1 MNGVAGSILGPGAAR
16 ADGARL
22 VAAMAARVP
31 GAAEPAPLVAGG
43 LAAFA
48 TGSGRVVE
56 LPGGVVLA
64 ADLDLVNADELAG
77 EADRDPMRVIA
88 ALYTREGLAGMRRLR
103 GGFAVA
109 IWDPRERRLHL
120 AVDHHGI
127 KRLFYARGAHGL
139 AFASRAVALL
149 AVPGVSGAVD
159 PTAVY
164 HQLNFGFVPAPGSIF
179 AGVHRLPPGHELSGP
194 VDRPAVAAYW
204 EPVFAEGWMAPEA
217 AAAETYRLAQEAVE
231 RCARGASAKEA
242 GAFLSGGTD
251 SSTVVGLMGK
261 ASGERVNAFSVG
273 FQEPRYDEMSYAE
286 LAAKHFGAAHY
297 TVVVGADRAV
307 AAIPGL
313 VEGYDEPFA
322 NSSALGTYFCAR
334 LARECGVTRMLA
346 GDGGDEI
353 FGGNARYV
361 EQKVLGF
368 YELLP
373 QALRRS
379 VCESLLLRLPSGW
392 LPPLRK
398 VQSYVRQAREPLP
411 DRLERWNY
419 FTRTAAAEILTP
431 EFLAK
436 VDTRAPLELLR
447 SVYRRAPDASP
458 LNRMLMLDW
467 KQTLA
472 DNDLRKVNRTAALA
486 GVDVE
491 YPFLD
496 PAVVELSTRVPS
508 RLKIRGLT
516 LRAFYK
522 DAMRDFLPR
531 EILRKS
537 KHGFGLP
544 FGLWL
549 RDHAPLRELVFDSLA
564 TLRRRGI
571 VRGSYLDGLRDQH
584 AQEHAA
590 YYGEFIWILAVLELW
605 LQRYAGRYSLT

>member
-1 MNGVAGSILGPGAAR
+1 LSDLYHRSLICGSQSA
-16 ADGARL
+16 
-22 VAAMAARVP
+22 
-31 GAAEPAPLVAGG
+31 
-43 LAAFA
+43 
-48 TGSGRVVE
+48 VE
-56 LPGGVVLA
+56 I
-64 ADLDLVNADELAG
+64 
-77 EADRDPMRVIA
+77 ADRDLLERIGAPTTATLERHRMGTVHVA
-88 ALYTREGLAGMRRLR
+88 VGAGNDVFGTDRLLVVLR
-103 GGFAVA
+103 GRVRDARNNAPLAARDVAAHWERDAEKLLPHLRGRFALVVCDA
-109 IWDPRERRLHL
+109 RREEIVL
-120 AVDHHGI
+120 ATDWLGTHS
-127 KRLFYARGAHGL
+127 LCYATAADGRF
-139 AFASRAVALL
+139 AFASDARLL
-149 AVPGVSGAVD
+149 AACPGVDTELSPQGLYHYLYFHMI
-159 PTAVY
+159 PSPGTVY
-164 HQLNFGFVPAPGSIF
+164 R
-179 AGVHRLPPGHELSGP
+179 GVHRLEPAHVLTHGKGGTARKCYWTPRFSEELES
-194 VDRPAVAAYW
+194 DAATLGG
-204 EPVFAEGWMAPEA
+204 ELRSQLGQSVRSALDGRA
-217 AAAETYRLAQEAVE
+217 
-231 RCARGASAKEA
+231 CAS
-242 GAFLSGGTD
+242 FLSGGLD
-251 SSTVVGLMGK
+251 SSTVTGLLAGIVPR
-261 ASGERVNAFSVG
+261 ASAYSIG
-273 FQEPRYDEMSYAE
+273 FEAQGYDEMQYARI
-286 LAAKHFGAAHY
+286 AARHFKVEHREYYVKPADVHAALP
-297 TVVVGADRAV
+297 
-307 AAIPGL
+307 AIATA
-313 VEGYDEPFA
+313 YDEPYG
-322 NSSALGTYFCAR
+322 NSSAIPVYYCASVAERDGVR
-334 LARECGVTRMLA
+334 LMLA

>member
-1 MNGVAGSILGPGAAR
+1 
-16 ADGARL
+16 
-22 VAAMAARVP
+22 
-31 GAAEPAPLVAGG
+31 
-43 LAAFA
+43 
-48 TGSGRVVE
+48 
-56 LPGGVVLA
+56 
-64 ADLDLVNADELAG
+64 
-77 EADRDPMRVIA
+77 
-88 ALYTREGLAGMRRLR
+88 
-103 GGFAVA
+103 
-109 IWDPRERRLHL
+109 
-120 AVDHHGI
+120 
-127 KRLFYARGAHGL
+127 
-139 AFASRAVALL
+139 
-149 AVPGVSGAVD
+149 
-159 PTAVY
+159 
-164 HQLNFGFVPAPGSIF
+164 
-179 AGVHRLPPGHELSGP
+179 
-194 VDRPAVAAYW
+194 
-204 EPVFAEGWMAPEA
+204 
-217 AAAETYRLAQEAVE
+217 
-231 RCARGASAKEA
+231 
-242 GAFLSGGTD
+242 
-251 SSTVVGLMGK
+251 
-261 ASGERVNAFSVG
+261 
-273 FQEPRYDEMSYAE
+273 
-286 LAAKHFGAAHY
+286 
-297 TVVVGADRAV
+297 
-307 AAIPGL
+307 
-313 VEGYDEPFA
+313 
-322 NSSALGTYFCAR
+322 
-334 LARECGVTRMLA
+334 
-346 GDGGDEI
+346 
-353 FGGNARYV
+353 
-361 EQKVLGF
+361 
-368 YELLP
+368 
-373 QALRRS
+373 
-379 VCESLLLRLPSGW
+379 
-392 LPPLRK
+392 
-398 VQSYVRQAREPLP
+398 VRQAREPLP